1 MMKELVANFTGQ
13 LKEALQIA
21 QNAKITPLNKKI
33 DNVVITG
40 LGGSGI
46 GGTILTDWC
55 KETCPVPIITN
66 KDYHLP
72 AFAGEH
78 TLVVVSSY
86 SGNTEETLQA
96 ANEALELGATVVA
109 VTSGGEL
116 QKMAKQHGFDVIIVP
131 GGNPPRGMLVYSL
144 IQLLAYFNAF
154 GFFQVNLDQT
164 VGEIVNH
171 VEKHESE
178 IKKQASEIAHFLHQS
193 SPYIYTVEGYAGL
206 GIRTRQQ
213 INENAK
219 MLCNAHVIPEM
230 NHNEL
235 VGWVGHPKD
244 IAVLIFR
251 NEDEDPRNVKRVE
264 INEEIMRRYTSEVMQ
279 VYSKGSN
286 RVVRTFY
293 HIHLGDWVSIY
304 LAELNG
310 ADPVEI
316 EVIDYLKG
324 ELSKFSQ

>member
-1 MMKELVANFTGQ
+1 MMMKELVADFTGQ
-13 LKEALQIA
+13 LKEALKIA
-21 QNAKITPLNKKI
+21 QNAKITPLDKKI
-33 DNVVITG
+33 DNVVVTG

-55 KETCPVPIITN
+55 KETCPVPIVTN

-72 AFAGEH
+72 GFAGEN

-86 SGNTEETLQA
+86 SGNTEETIQTA
-96 ANEALELGATVVA
+96 KEALKKGATVVA

-116 QKMAKQHGFDVIIVP
+116 QKMAQKHGFDVIVVP

-154 GFFQVNLDQT
+154 GLFKIDLEQT
-164 VGEIVNH
+164 VDEITDLVN
-171 VEKHESE
+171 EHESE
-178 IKKQASEIAHFLHQS
+178 IQNQAREAAHFLYQS

-206 GIRTRQQ
+206 GVRTRQQ

-235 VGWVGHPKD
+235 VGWAGHPKD

-251 NEDEDPRNVKRVE
+251 NEDEDSRNIKRVE
-264 INEEIMRRYTSEVMQ
+264 INEEIMRRYTNKILQ
-279 VYSKGSN
+279 VHSKGSN

-293 HIHLGDWVSIY
+293 HIHFGDWLSIY
-304 LAELNG
+304 LAELNNV
-310 ADPVEI
+310 DPVEI
-316 EVIDYLKG
+316 EVINYLKG
-324 ELSKFSQ
+324 ELSKFS

>member
-1 MMKELVANFTGQ
+1 MMKELVADFTGQ
-13 LKEALQIA
+13 LNEALKIA
-21 QNAKITPLNKKI
+21 KNAKISGAQNKI
-33 DNVVITG
+33 ENVVITG

-46 GGTILTDWC
+46 GGTILSDWC
-55 KETCPVPIITN
+55 KDSCPVPIVTN

-72 AFAGEH
+72 GFAGKN

-86 SGNTEETLQA
+86 SGNTEETLNA
-96 ANEALELGATVVA
+96 AKEALEKGATVVA
-109 VTSGGEL
+109 ITSGGDLKEL
-116 QKMAKQHGFDVIIVP
+116 AQEHGFDVIVVP

-154 GFFQVNLDQT
+154 GLFETNLD
-164 VGEIVNH
+164 EIVEELTTLINQH
-171 VEKHESE
+171 ENDIVE
-178 IKKQASEIAHFLHQS
+178 QARKAAQFLYQS
-193 SPYIYTVEGYAGL
+193 SPYIYTVEGYGGL

-235 VGWVGHPKD
+235 VGWVGRPKD

-251 NEDEDPRNVKRVE
+251 NEDEDSRNVKRVE
-264 INEEIMRRYTSEVMQ
+264 INEEIMRRYTDNIMQ

-286 RVVRTFY
+286 RIVRTLY
-293 HIHLGDWVSIY
+293 HIHFGDWLSIH

-310 ADPVEI
+310 VDPVEI
-316 EVIDYLKG
+316 DVINYLKG
-324 ELSKFSQ
+324 ELSNFS